1 MARKKYLVKVWEKRA
16 ISFEVEA
23 EDEKDA
29 VETAND
35 FFANDDDM
43 QDEML
48 GDNCIE
54 GYGAEVI
61 KELGEANPQTD
72 EKNETVKLV
81 IERKKL
87 DYWEKLLKKD
97 DLDYDELG
105 FAEYSTVMK
114 WTVKFSD
121 GCEIDIKVNSDR
133 RDNHDLFSEAVLFDK
148 DGNQLEFTD
157 VQYDLRGI
165 WNLEHGGKTYRVD
178 VCSPDE
184 H

>member
-29 VETAND
+29 VETAKD

-48 GDNCIE
+48 ADDCIE
-54 GYGAEVI
+54 GDGAEVI

-72 EKNETVKLV
+72 EKVETVKLV

-87 DYWEKLLKKD
+87 DYWENLLKKD

-105 FAEYSTVMK
+105 FAEYFTVMK
-114 WTVKFSD
+114 WTARFSN
-121 GCEIDIKVNSDR
+121 GFEIDIKVNTNR
-133 RDNHDLFSEAVLFDK
+133 RDDHDLFSEAVLFDK
-148 DGNQLEFTD
+148 YGYQLGFTD

-165 WNLEHGGKTYRVD
+165 WHIEYDGKSYRVD
-178 VCSPDE
+178 VCYPDE